1 MVLLQSGQIGRADE
15 VYLGGK
21 TSQLSLVTSQQVGG
35 MLQVLLGE
43 GRMNLVEIEV
53 EVIGHVPSS
62 EASEPPAGAAL
73 ALGWMFHVEQR
84 REGAPSS
91 CRLFHVKH
99 LLANAEFLENPI
111 EHLVSD
117 LLPQQLI
124 CLPEGFP
131 QIRRRLLRLC

>member
-1 MVLLQSGQIGRADE
+1 M
-15 VYLGGK
+15 GGK

-35 MLQVLLGE
+35 LLQVLLGE
-43 GRMNLVEIEV
+43 GRMSLVESEV

-62 EASEPPAGAAL
+62 DASEPPTGAAWHWSGL
-73 ALGWMFHVEQR
+73 FHVEHR

-124 CLPEGFP
+124 GLPEGFP
-131 QIRRRLLRLC
+131 QIRRRLLRLCSERSRSALQRLLTGR